1 MANTSNVIQFI
12 VKGGKAAARKIKM
25 QADAMRGYVKQLKI
39 FDKEGLVAFER
50 NRNLSG
56 SFSVLRSKLLL
67 VSFATGMVA
76 KTIGKYVKVAGDA
89 EEITNKFNV
98 VFGASSKKAH
108 EFAEALSNAT
118 GRSST
123 KLKQMLASLQDTF
136 VPLGFAREESAKLAK
151 SLSRLSLD
159 VASFN
164 NAADVDVMKAFQS
177 AIVGNHEAVRSFG
190 IVLTEAA
197 LKQKAVSMGIGS
209 SNREL
214 TAQEKVLARV
224 KIIYDSTKD
233 AQGDLIKTQDSYT
246 NQLKSFNAQIFELQR
261 TIGEKLM
268 PIATQFLAL
277 GARFADTQHIIS
289 FTVVLGALAS
299 MYVRAAQ
306 KAGVLTLAMIQ
317 QNKVAKRSWFLFKAM
332 IAIEVGAT
340 LIKWAQGADKAT
352 ESIDDMGDSIE
363 DLGSLLGTSLNMRV
377 KENKETFKAY
387 QAGLEQAEFKIF
399 DLNEMIIEHTNLRNQ
414 VSGLLP
420 GEAEAQQK
428 IIDKMQA
435 QLEFY
440 KNVKADAEYYITIL
454 GHVNKSQIDINKGLG
469 DLLEKQEIIA
479 PSFEKTAVS
488 LDFLDDTQ
496 KGIVDGFSSMSNA
509 MASAIVNGQK
519 MGDAIVSSL
528 KAIAVEIIAN
538 AAVFSLLQMFT
549 GGTFGVASGASG
561 NLGKLLFGG
570 FAATGM
576 NKVVTQPTMIV
587 AGEAGAE
594 KVNITPL
601 TGASARQTS
610 EGGGVTVNITGGVV
624 DQDYVRNELIPA
636 LNRATGTG
644 SIINA

>member
-246 NQLKSFNAQIFELQR
+246 NQLKSFNDQIFELQR

-289 FTVVLGALAS
+289 FSVVLGALAS

>member
-1 MANTSNVIQFI
+1 MASTGNVIQFI

-25 QADAMRGYVKQLKI
+25 QADAMRGYIKQLKV
-39 FDKEGLVAFER
+39 FNKEGVFAFER

-190 IVLTEAA
+190 VILTEAA

-233 AQGDLIKTQDSYT
+233 AQGDLINTQDSYT
-246 NQLKSFNAQIFELQR
+246 NQLKAFNDQIFELQK

-268 PIATQFLAL
+268 PIATKFLAL

-289 FTVVLGALAS
+289 FTVVLGALAT

-306 KAGVLTLAMIQ
+306 KAGVLTGAMIQ
-317 QNKVAKRSWFLFKAM
+317 QNKVARRSWFLFKAM
-332 IAIEVGAT
+332 IAIEVGAR
-340 LIKWAQGADKAT
+340 LIEWAQGADKAT
-352 ESIDDMGDSIE
+352 ESIEDMGDSIE
-363 DLGSLLGTSLNMRV
+363 ELGSLLGTSLGMRV

-387 QAGLEQAEFKIF
+387 EAGLEQAVFKIF
-399 DLNEMIIEHTNLRNQ
+399 DLTELIQEEENRLENL
-414 VSGLLP
+414 GGILP
-420 GEAEAQQK
+420 NVAAKRQEN
-428 IIDKMQA
+428 IDKMQA
-435 QLEFY
+435 ELEFY
-440 KNVKADAEYYITIL
+440 KNVKADAEYYVTIL
-454 GHVNKSQIDINKGLG
+454 GHVNKSHT
-469 DLLEKQEIIA
+469 DLTGNYEKFLEKQDVIA

-528 KAIAVEIIAN
+528 KAIAVEMIAN

-561 NLGKLLFGG
+561 NLGKILFGG

-594 KVNITPL
+594 QVNITPL
-601 TGASARQTS
+601 TGASARQSS

>member
-246 NQLKSFNAQIFELQR
+246 NQLKSFNDQIFELQR

>member
-76 KTIGKYVKVAGDA
+76 KTIGKYVKVAADA
-89 EEITNKFNV
+89 QEITNKFNV

-123 KLKQMLASLQDTF
+123 KLREMLASLQDTF

-151 SLSRLSLD
+151 SLTRLSLD

-164 NAADVDVMKAFQS
+164 NATDVNVMKAFQS

-190 IVLTEAA
+190 IVLTESA
-197 LKQKAVSMGIGS
+197 LKQKAVSMGIAS

-214 TAQEKVLARV
+214 TAQEKVMARV
-224 KIIYDSTKD
+224 KLIYDSTTD
-233 AQGDLIKTQDSYT
+233 AQGDLARTQDSYT
-246 NQLKSFNAQIFELQR
+246 NQLKAFNDQIFELQR

-268 PIATQFLAL
+268 PL
-277 GARFADTQHIIS
+277 GANFLSLSKRFADTAHISALI
-289 FTVVLGALAS
+289 TVLGVLATA
-299 MYVRAAQ
+299 YATAAI
-306 KAGVLTLAMIQ
+306 KAGVLTKAVIT
-317 QNKVAKRSWFLFKAM
+317 QNKVVKRSGLLFAALV
-332 IAIEVGAT
+332 AIEVVSWMFD
-340 LIKWAQGADKAT
+340 I
-352 ESIDDMGDSIE
+352 IE
-363 DLGSLLGTSLNMRV
+363 KNKKV
-377 KENKETFKAY
+377 KQSFEDVNDTVDVT
-387 QAGLEQAEFKIF
+387 AGLFGKTLKLSTEGNTKTLEAYKDGLEDAEFHIF

-414 VSGLLP
+414 VAGLLP
-420 GEAEAQQK
+420 GEAQAQQE

-454 GHVNKSQIDINKGLG
+454 GHVNKSTIDINKGLG
-469 DLLEKQEIIA
+469 DLLEKQEIVA

-528 KAIAVEIIAN
+528 KAIAVEMIAN

-549 GGTFGVASGASG
+549 GGTFGAASGASG
-561 NLGKLLFGG
+561 SLGKILFGG

>member
-25 QADAMRGYVKQLKI
+25 QADAMRGYVKQLKV

-246 NQLKSFNAQIFELQR
+246 NQLKSFNDQIFELQR

-332 IAIEVGAT
+332 IAIEVVAT

-636 LNRATGTG
+636 LNKATGTG

>member
-246 NQLKSFNAQIFELQR
+246 NQLKSFNDQIFELQR

-636 LNRATGTG
+636 LNKATGTG

>member
-1 MANTSNVIQFI
+1 MANTSNVIEFI

-25 QADAMRGYVKQLKI
+25 QADAMRGYIKQLKV
-39 FDKEGLVAFER
+39 FNKEGIVTFER

-246 NQLKSFNAQIFELQR
+246 NQLKSFNDQMFELQR

-289 FTVVLGALAS
+289 FTVVLGTLAT

-428 IIDKMQA
+428 IIDNMQA
-435 QLEFY
+435 ELEFY
-440 KNVKADAEYYITIL
+440 KNVKADAEYYVTIL
-454 GHVNKSQIDINKGLG
+454 GHVNKSQT
-469 DLLEKQEIIA
+469 DLTGNYEKFLEKIV
-479 PSFEKTAVS
+479 K
-488 LDFLDDTQ
+488 FL
-496 KGIVDGFSSMSNA
+496 
-509 MASAIVNGQK
+509 
-519 MGDAIVSSL
+519 
-528 KAIAVEIIAN
+528 
-538 AAVFSLLQMFT
+538 
-549 GGTFGVASGASG
+549 
-561 NLGKLLFGG
+561 
-570 FAATGM
+570 
-576 NKVVTQPTMIV
+576 
-587 AGEAGAE
+587 
-594 KVNITPL
+594 
-601 TGASARQTS
+601 
-610 EGGGVTVNITGGVV
+610 
-624 DQDYVRNELIPA
+624 
-636 LNRATGTG
+636 
-644 SIINA
+644 